1 MATYTMYWPEW
12 MCEAARGQGLDGQPV
27 HLLWGG
33 HNADSDFGRF
43 KVGPGDTVVPVTS
56 RDGVLYALA
65 SVHVTE
71 KTNADAWLE
80 RHPGDARLRLHGCGG
95 QVLAGT
101 PGAPL
106 RFDRALTPAQL
117 EAWRYDAAKVPRALK
132 HLTDGR
138 LTRPL
143 SVQGV
148 YRVTTETAA
157 VLDGVLGRPPPPAPA
172 PNEATALAQRLRE
185 SPDDEGLARV
195 LADAWQHVGDARGEL
210 LALEL
215 ALRTET
221 SAARAGEWEQRLA
234 AAARK
239 VKGVK
244 QQPGGF
250 PHRAQWGGRDFVELR
265 AVRLPLAD
273 GSAAGALSLAQGVV
287 DVEGFDAL
295 GMTSARAPA
304 ALEAALA
311 ACGASAR
318 GQVGFS
324 RAWVRPAGEPF
335 TVAQADACLAAAAD
349 TRLALW
355 ATGVVRL
362 PGTRASVPLQSTA
375 LWLGAPP
382 RSEVRLFPLQRL
394 GELTLRVPLGSALG
408 DGAATALEDAL
419 RRRGASVNRRVL
431 RRTAR
436 GDVAVGA

>member
-43 KVGPGDTVVPVTS
+43 KVGPGDTVVAVTS

-71 KTNADAWLE
+71 KTSADAWLAK
-80 RHPGDARLRLHGCGG
+80 HPGDARLRVHGCGG

-106 RFDRALTPAQL
+106 RFDRALTGRQL
-117 EAWRYDAAKVPRALK
+117 EAFRYDAAKAPRALK
-132 HLTDGR
+132 HVKDGR

-148 YRVTTETAA
+148 YRVTADTAA
-157 VLDGVLGRPPPPAPA
+157 MLDGVLGRTPPPAPA

-215 ALRTET
+215 ALRTEA
-221 SAARAGEWEQRLA
+221 SAARAVELEQRLA

-250 PHRAQWGGRDFVELR
+250 PYRAQWGGRELLELR
-265 AVRLPLAD
+265 AQALPL
-273 GSAAGALSLAQGVV
+273 GSASTADALALARGLL
-287 DVEGFDAL
+287 DVEGFLAI
-295 GMTSARAPA
+295 GIQAGRPAA
-304 ALEAALA
+304 ALEAAALQCGAHVSGLA
-311 ACGASAR
+311 A
-318 GQVGFS
+318 FS
-324 RAWVRPAGEPF
+324 RAWVRDDGPF
-335 TVAQADACLAAAAD
+335 TAAQAEACVAAGQGQA
-349 TRLALW
+349 LALL
-355 ATGVVRL
+355 AQGRLVL
-362 PGTRASVPLQSTA
+362 PGTRSPVPLQSA
-375 LWLGAPP
+375 AVWLGTPP
-382 RSEVRLFPLQRL
+382 ASQLLVRPH
-394 GELTLRVPLGSALG
+394 EKTCDVTLRVPLGTALG
-408 DGAATALEDAL
+408 DTAAQTLEAGFRQRGL
-419 RRRGASVNRRVL
+419 TVTRRHL
-431 RRTAR
+431 RRTSR